1 MVEFFIIPLIK
12 IIAILTFIIAGVILY
27 IWFERRVWGFIQTR
41 LGPNRVGPFGLL
53 QLVADTLKLLIKEDI
68 VPYRADR
75 FVFNIAPV
83 IAIVPV
89 IVVFGLI
96 PFGEGIKIFGIDFK
110 FYLANINVALLFVIA
125 FSSLAVFGI
134 ILGGWASNSKYPLL
148 GSLRSASQMI
158 SYEVAIGLSIVP
170 ILFFSK
176 SLSLV
181 DIVNSQKEIGAWFVF
196 LQPIAFFVFFVA
208 GVAET
213 NRTPFDLPEAESE
226 LVGGFHTEYSGIK
239 FAFFFLAE
247 YVHIFLISALVTI
260 IFFGGWARPFPSI
273 KFLSFLDLIPGPL
286 WFLLKL
292 SFFLFLFTWIRGT
305 FPRYRYDQLLE
316 LSWKGLIPLS
326 LANLII
332 TSFIVLLVR

>member
-1 MVEFFIIPLIK
+1 MIEFLIVSIIK
-12 IIAILTFIIAGVILY
+12 IILILAFIIAGVILY
-27 IWFERRVWGFIQTR
+27 VWFERRVWGFIQTR

-53 QLVADTLKLLIKEDI
+53 QLIADTIKLLIKEDI
-68 VPYRADR
+68 IPYRADK
-75 FVFNIAPV
+75 FVFNIAPIIV
-83 IAIVPV
+83 IVPV

-96 PFGEGIKIFGIDFK
+96 PFGEGVKIVGIDFK
-110 FYLANINVALLFVIA
+110 LYLANTNVALLFIIA

-158 SYEVAIGLSIVP
+158 SYEVALGFSIVP
-170 ILFFSK
+170 LLFFSK

-181 DIVNSQKEIGAWFVF
+181 DIVNSQKEMGFWFVF
-196 LQPIAFFVFFVA
+196 IQPIAFFIFFVA

-239 FAFFFLAE
+239 FALFFLAE
-247 YVHIFLISALVTI
+247 YAHILLVSALVTI
-260 IFFGGWARPFPSI
+260 LFFGGWLRPFSSV
-273 KFLSFLDLIPGPL
+273 KFLSFLDVIPAPL
-286 WFLLKL
+286 WFLLKFC
-292 SFFLFLFTWIRGT
+292 FFLFVFTWIRGT

-326 LANLII
+326 LANLIV
-332 TSFIVLLVR
+332 TSFVILILR

>member
-1 MVEFFIIPLIK
+1 
-12 IIAILTFIIAGVILY
+12 
-27 IWFERRVWGFIQTR
+27 
-41 LGPNRVGPFGLL
+41 
-53 QLVADTLKLLIKEDI
+53 
-68 VPYRADR
+68 
-75 FVFNIAPV
+75 
-83 IAIVPV
+83 
-89 IVVFGLI
+89 
-96 PFGEGIKIFGIDFK
+96 
-110 FYLANINVALLFVIA
+110 
-125 FSSLAVFGI
+125 
-134 ILGGWASNSKYPLL
+134 
-148 GSLRSASQMI
+148 MI
-158 SYEVAIGLSIVP
+158 SYEVALGLSIVP

-181 DIVNSQKEIGAWFVF
+181 DIVNSQKEMGVWFVF
-196 LQPIAFFVFFVA
+196 LQPIAFFVFFIA

-247 YVHIFLISALVTI
+247 YVHIFLVSALVTI
-260 IFFGGWARPFPSI
+260 LFFGGWLRPFPSI

-292 SFFLFLFTWIRGT
+292 CFFLFLFTWIRGT

-326 LANLII
+326 LANLIV